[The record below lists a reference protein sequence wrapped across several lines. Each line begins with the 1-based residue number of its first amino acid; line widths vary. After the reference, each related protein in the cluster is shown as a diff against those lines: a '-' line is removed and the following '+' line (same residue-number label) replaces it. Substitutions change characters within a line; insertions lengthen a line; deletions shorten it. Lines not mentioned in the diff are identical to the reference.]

1 MAVSQLTESE
11 VMFVDI
17 TQISQLVS
25 SLGFP
30 IVMCLILMQYCKD
43 LLEQQKSDNEA
54 LRDAI
59 NSSTEMVSKLDS
71 KIDTLLDLFAS
82 KVNEK

>member
-11 VMFVDI
+11 VMLVDI
-17 TQISQLVS
+17 TQISQVIS

-30 IVMCLILMQYCKD
+30 IVMCLTLMKYCEE
-43 LLEQQKSDNEA
+43 LNEQHKSETQA

-59 NSSTEMVSKLDS
+59 NSSTSMVSKLDS
-71 KIDTLLDLFAS
+71 KIDTLLDVFKERFS
-82 KVNEK
+82 K